1 MQLQRCAAFLVG
13 ELGNDALDGPA
24 EAAGA
29 VLVHGF
35 EHEEDGTDLE
45 DCGAHECGDAATV

>member
-1 MQLQRCAAFLVG
+1 MG

-35 EHEEDGTDLE
+35 KHEEDGTDLE
-45 DCGAHECGDAATV
+45 DCGAHERGNAAAI